1 MYQTNLTEM
10 FREREL
16 ALRREAQE
24 RRHSRSHRGGRRRM
38 AAFRRLIALWERTS
52 LIGFH
57 PPEGGRS
64 GTASSRVAAR

>member
-1 MYQTNLTEM
+1 MYQTNPTEM

-38 AAFRRLIALWERTS
+38 TAFQRLIALWERTS
-52 LIGFH
+52 TPFF
-57 PPEGGRS
+57 R
-64 GTASSRVAAR
+64 A